1 MTILSVD
8 METAPPQDIQLSLG
22 QKEVL
27 VTIRLVMA
35 FLSMFGCFFVLVCM
49 VKWKRLYG
57 PHRLILILTLC
68 NLGDA
73 VSSLLSFGTFSH
85 ESDRSGTCFFLHLS
99 SHGCIPSRKP
109 VIGAIPS
116 C

>member
-1 MTILSVD
+1 MTVLSVD
-8 METAPPQDIQLSLG
+8 METATPQDIQLSLG

-73 VSSLLSFGTFSH
+73 ISSLLSFGTFSH
-85 ESDRSGTCFFLHLS
+85 ESDRSSAYLSIFL
-99 SHGCIPSRKP
+99 I
-109 VIGAIPS
+109 
-116 C
+116 